1 MKKEKKMSINS
12 KLVINNENFLENVAI
27 ILKAMKIKYNK
38 EVSEYLKNLTKNTVD
53 NFCEKSNKKNF
64 EEFNIPLN
72 NKDFVKVNQYYNEIQ
87 KILQAQYQK
96 DNSYDKLMKAVEQP
110 IKLCF
115 TLILKKSLK
124 FIEPKIE
131 NTNLFLDDNNKLL
144 SSFFSLIGSTAQS
157 GIFGCYM
164 GDNAKSS
171 LSIGENIKELKEKST
186 YISFSPSKENEDL
199 FLNSGI
205 KSQMFFQEQDCDNK
219 WEKIDIKPNKIK
231 KEPELER

>member
-1 MKKEKKMSINS
+1 
-12 KLVINNENFLENVAI
+12 
-27 ILKAMKIKYNK
+27 
-38 EVSEYLKNLTKNTVD
+38 
-53 NFCEKSNKKNF
+53 
-64 EEFNIPLN
+64 
-72 NKDFVKVNQYYNEIQ
+72 
-87 KILQAQYQK
+87 
-96 DNSYDKLMKAVEQP
+96 
-110 IKLCF
+110 
-115 TLILKKSLK
+115 
-124 FIEPKIE
+124 
-131 NTNLFLDDNNKLL
+131 
-144 SSFFSLIGSTAQS
+144 
-157 GIFGCYM
+157 M